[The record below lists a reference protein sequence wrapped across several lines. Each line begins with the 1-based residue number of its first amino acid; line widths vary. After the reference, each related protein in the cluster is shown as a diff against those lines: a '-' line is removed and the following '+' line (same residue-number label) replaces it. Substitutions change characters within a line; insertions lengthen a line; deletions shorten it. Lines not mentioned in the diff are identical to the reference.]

1 MTIPEFSVK
10 RRVTITMLMLII
22 VLGGVVSFFS
32 LGLDLMPDMEFPMI
46 SVVTRYE
53 GVAPEDI
60 ENLLTKPIEE
70 ACGSLK
76 GMKNIYSTSLEGSS
90 VVMIEFEW
98 GTNLDFAAQDARESI
113 DMMRMMIPSDADSSA
128 VLKFDMSQMPVVFF
142 GIIGLKDTMELREYI
157 KDSVV
162 PKLERLDGVASAM
175 VFGGR
180 EREINVLI
188 NRFKLNA
195 YGISMDEIASA
206 LAADNINVSAGQ
218 VTEKYTEYFVRTL
231 GEYKKISDLENTIIR
246 KTGDVP
252 IYLKD
257 IAEVRDSYKEQRDIT
272 RLNGKEAV
280 LMMISKQSGANTVL
294 TVDRVK
300 KALDEM
306 KETMPADIEF
316 FPVMDQ
322 AHIIKKILKN
332 TLLNALVGGVL
343 AVFFLY
349 AFLRNW
355 RPTFGIFLAIPI
367 SIITTF
373 IGLYLMGYTFNIFT
387 LAGFAL
393 VVGMLVDNA
402 VVVIENIFRKLE
414 AGEER
419 PRAAAQGATEVGMAI
434 TTSTLTTIAVFL
446 PMVLS
451 KGFAGQISRPL
462 AMTVCAGLLSSLL
475 VALTIVPM
483 VASVLFKKRKKIAP
497 AELEKRKFEKFK
509 QRYIALLALALKRK
523 KLVIFSALGVFFLS
537 LFGLMITGLEFMPQA
552 DTPIVMMMTS
562 FPVGTDLDETSR
574 VVEQI
579 AEDFMNVPEKMY
591 VLTMIGR
598 SSYGDTDAAMGTMPA
613 DVNEGMIMSR
623 MVDLEKRKRT
633 VFEISDELR
642 EKFPPVEGVTYK
654 FSDMGSQMSGSMSQ
668 TPVELKLFGRDLDE
682 MERYAKGIAE
692 RIKDVPGLRD
702 VTVSLK
708 EGKPEIQVLVDRDR
722 AAHFGMRVS
731 QIGKTVQTALLGKVA
746 TKYRAY
752 GEETDVRIRFSE
764 EDRDSPEDI
773 ANIILPAPA
782 GQTIYLK
789 DVAQLKE
796 GVGPLKIDRENRLRK
811 ITIGANVAN
820 RSIGQVV
827 ADIKV
832 RLADFPMAK
841 GYFLE
846 YGGTYKQ
853 MAETMI
859 DLMLAFL
866 AAAILIY
873 MIMAAQFESLTQPF
887 VIMFSIP
894 MSIIGVIMG
903 LIVMGMSFSVP
914 AMMGV
919 IILGGIVVN
928 NGIVLVDYVNR
939 LRKQGMEKHEAIIQA
954 ASARLRPILIT
965 ALTTIMGILPMAF
978 TTSQGA
984 EMRAP
989 LGAAVA
995 FGLMA
1000 STILTLFVVPVM
1012 YSVTETVAD
1021 RAQRKAMRKLHG
1033 RDES

>member
-1 MTIPEFSVK
+1 
-10 RRVTITMLMLII
+10 MLMLII

-989 LGAAVA
+989 LGVAVA

>member
-1 MTIPEFSVK
+1 
-10 RRVTITMLMLII
+10 MLMLII

>member
-989 LGAAVA
+989 LGVAVA

>member
-22 VLGGVVSFFS
+22 VLGGVVSFFG

-60 ENLLTKPIEE
+60 ETLITKPIEE

-90 VVMIEFEW
+90 VVMMEFEW

-113 DMMRMMIPSDADSSA
+113 DMMRMMIPSDADSPA

-142 GIIGLKDTMELREYI
+142 GIIGLNNTMELREYI

-180 EREINVLI
+180 AREINVLI

-195 YGISMDEIASA
+195 YGISMDEIAAA

-218 VTEKYTEYFVRTL
+218 LTEKYTEFFVRTL
-231 GEYKKISDLENTIIR
+231 GEYKKLSDLENTIIR
-246 KTGDVP
+246 KTGAVP
-252 IYLKD
+252 VYLKD
-257 IAEVRDSYKEQRDIT
+257 LAEVRDSYKEQRDIT
-272 RLNGKEAV
+272 KLNGKEAV

-294 TVDRVK
+294 TADRVK
-300 KALDEM
+300 KALEEM
-306 KETMPADIEF
+306 KPTLPGDIGF

-322 AHIIKKILKN
+322 SHIIKKILRN
-332 TLLNALVGGVL
+332 TLVNALVGGVL

-355 RPTFGIFLAIPI
+355 RPTFGIFLAIPV

-402 VVVIENIFRKLE
+402 VVVIENIFRRLE

-419 PRAAAQGATEVGMAI
+419 PCAAAEGASEVGMAI

-462 AMTVCAGLLSSLL
+462 AMTVCTGLLSSLL
-475 VALTIVPM
+475 VALTVVPM
-483 VASVLFKKRKKIAP
+483 VASVLFKKRKKIEA

-509 QRYIALLALALKRK
+509 QRYIALLTLALKRK
-523 KLVIFSALGVFFLS
+523 KLVIFSALGVFLLS
-537 LFGLMITGLEFMPQA
+537 LFGLMITGLEFMPQT
-552 DTPIVMMMTS
+552 DTPIVMMMAS
-562 FPVGTDLDETSR
+562 FPVGTDLEETGR

-579 AEDFMNVPEKMY
+579 SEDFMNVPEKMY
-591 VLTMIGR
+591 VLTMIGH
-598 SSYGDTDAAMGTMPA
+598 SSYGDTDAAMGSMPA

-623 MVDLEKRKRT
+623 MVDLEKRKRKA
-633 VFEISDELR
+633 FEISDELR
-642 EKFPPVEGVTYK
+642 KKFPPVEGVTYK
-654 FSDMGSQMSGSMSQ
+654 FLDMGSQMSGSMSQ

-682 MERYAKGIAE
+682 MERYAKAIAR
-692 RIKDVPGLRD
+692 RISDVPGLRD

-708 EGKPEIQVLVDRDR
+708 EGKPEIQVRVDRDR
-722 AAHFGMRVS
+722 AAHFGLRVA
-731 QIGKTVQTALLGKVA
+731 QIGRAAQAALSGRVA

-764 EDRDSPEDI
+764 EDRRSPADI
-773 ANIILPAPA
+773 AKITMPSQS
-782 GQTIYLK
+782 GETVYLK
-789 DVAQLKE
+789 DVAQLTE

-827 ADIKV
+827 ADIKD

-853 MAETMI
+853 MAETMT
-859 DLMLAFL
+859 DLLLAFL

-894 MSIIGVIMG
+894 LSIIGVIMG

-914 AMMGV
+914 VMMGV

-928 NGIVLVDYVNR
+928 NGIVLVDYINR
-939 LRKQGMEKHEAIIQA
+939 LREQGLGKHDAIIQA

-965 ALTTIMGILPMAF
+965 ALTTIMGVLPMAF
-978 TTSQGA
+978 TTSQGS
-984 EMRAP
+984 EMRGP
-989 LGAAVA
+989 LGTAVA
-995 FGLMA
+995 FGLTV
-1000 STILTLFVVPVM
+1000 STVLTLFVVPVM
-1012 YSVTETVAD
+1012 YSITDTVSE
-1021 RAQRKAMRKLHG
+1021 RAKRQVSKKLHG
-1033 RDES
+1033 HE

>member
-1 MTIPEFSVK
+1 
-10 RRVTITMLMLII
+10 
-22 VLGGVVSFFS
+22 
-32 LGLDLMPDMEFPMI
+32 
-46 SVVTRYE
+46 
-53 GVAPEDI
+53 
-60 ENLLTKPIEE
+60 
-70 ACGSLK
+70 
-76 GMKNIYSTSLEGSS
+76 
-90 VVMIEFEW
+90 
-98 GTNLDFAAQDARESI
+98 
-113 DMMRMMIPSDADSSA
+113 
-128 VLKFDMSQMPVVFF
+128 
-142 GIIGLKDTMELREYI
+142 
-157 KDSVV
+157 
-162 PKLERLDGVASAM
+162 
-175 VFGGR
+175 
-180 EREINVLI
+180 
-188 NRFKLNA
+188 
-195 YGISMDEIASA
+195 
-206 LAADNINVSAGQ
+206 
-218 VTEKYTEYFVRTL
+218 
-231 GEYKKISDLENTIIR
+231 
-246 KTGDVP
+246 
-252 IYLKD
+252 
-257 IAEVRDSYKEQRDIT
+257 
-272 RLNGKEAV
+272 
-280 LMMISKQSGANTVL
+280 
-294 TVDRVK
+294 
-300 KALDEM
+300 
-306 KETMPADIEF
+306 
-316 FPVMDQ
+316 
-322 AHIIKKILKN
+322 
-332 TLLNALVGGVL
+332 NALVGGVL

-483 VASVLFKKRKKIAP
+483 VASVLVKKRKKIAP